1 MATTITPATLTVSI
15 TESISLNNKTY
26 GNTNTLTIAN
36 VNEID
41 ERIVTVPT
49 SEITIVNYGAAN
61 AAGTF
66 TRSGI
71 VYGRF
76 TNKDD
81 TNFLSL
87 HITSATDDAWIY
99 LGAGKTFELHNGK
112 IETASSFSA
121 WADITS
127 ISAIA
132 DTAAVDL
139 EYFVASI

>member
-1 MATTITPATLTVSI
+1 MATTITPATLTVTI
-15 TESISLNNKTY
+15 DESVILNGKTY
-26 GNTNTLTIAN
+26 GNSNTLTIAN
-36 VNEID
+36 IAEVD

-66 TRSGI
+66 TRSA
-71 VYGRF
+71 VAYARF

-81 TNFLSL
+81 TNFVSI
-87 HITSATDDAWIY
+87 HITSATDDVWIY

-139 EYFVASI
+139 EYFVATT

>member
-1 MATTITPATLTVSI
+1 MATTITPATLTATI
-15 TESISLNNKTY
+15 TDSVVLNGKTY
-26 GNTNTLTIAN
+26 GNSNTLTIPN
-36 VNEID
+36 VNEVD

-66 TRSGI
+66 TRSGV

-81 TNFLSL
+81 TNFISL
-87 HITSATDDAWIY
+87 HIISATDDAWIY

-112 IETASSFSA
+112 IETASTFSA

-139 EYFVASI
+139 EYLVAST